1 MTSPLIVF
9 LQYQVNNNL
18 LSLVHTFDLVTE
30 SEVGV
35 ANITQLTATSDGLTL
50 YALTPSKVW
59 ICTLSLYVCQEI
71 VI

>member
-1 MTSPLIVF
+1 MNSNV
-9 LQYQVNNNL
+9 

-35 ANITQLTATSDGLTL
+35 ANITQLTVTSDGLTL

-59 ICTLSLYVCQEI
+59 GYTLVCVSRNVYVGFNFLTTI
-71 VI
+71 KS